1 MKHALITLTAA
12 LSSLACS
19 PKYNVIG
26 IDTGSEEEEE
36 EQIDY
41 SNATLRIVSPTS
53 GSFVPYN
60 ELSSFEA
67 ELLDK
72 DGNPLAFDEIT
83 WTSSVD
89 SAWDPTGLSFED
101 NTLDVGLHDI
111 TAQVALPNGDRVAYS
126 VGGVLRTKRVR
137 RNLCRHLLCERR
149 LQRIP
154 DWLRRLCRV
163 GDRSLR

>member
-12 LSSLACS
+12 LSLLACS

-72 DGNPLAFDEIT
+72 TI
-83 WTSSVD
+83 
-89 SAWDPTGLSFED
+89 
-101 NTLDVGLHDI
+101 
-111 TAQVALPNGDRVAYS
+111 R
-126 VGGVLRTKRVR
+126 
-137 RNLCRHLLCERR
+137 CR
-149 LQRIP
+149 
-154 DWLRRLCRV
+154 
-163 GDRSLR
+163 